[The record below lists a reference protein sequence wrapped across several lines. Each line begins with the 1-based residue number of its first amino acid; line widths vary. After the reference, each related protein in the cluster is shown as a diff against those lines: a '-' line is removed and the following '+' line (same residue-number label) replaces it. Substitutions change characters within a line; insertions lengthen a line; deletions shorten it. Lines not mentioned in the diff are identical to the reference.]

1 MGFKWGRTS
10 KRRMEGVNPLLIE
23 FAERLIEASRYDL
36 TIPWMG
42 GVRTAEDQKEIYDR
56 GASKCDGYNKK
67 SYHQSGNAL
76 DIVIY
81 DKTVEGMYD
90 DEKLNYIGGV
100 GKRIWGEMYREGK
113 LEDFIPHWGGDWR
126 SFVDKPHWELKK
138 K

>member
-56 GASKCDGYNKK
+56 GASKCDFPL
-67 SYHQSGNAL
+67 S
-76 DIVIY
+76 
-81 DKTVEGMYD
+81 
-90 DEKLNYIGGV
+90 
-100 GKRIWGEMYREGK
+100 
-113 LEDFIPHWGGDWR
+113 
-126 SFVDKPHWELKK
+126 
-138 K
+138 